1 MKFAHVLLAALLL
14 LVLSACGSGAA
25 PAAEALPTVVLEDQ
39 GSTNPVNVSGS
50 VTASGFVIAS
60 QEAQLAFATAGSVG
74 KVNVQV
80 GDVVQAGDILAELDN
95 DAIQLEL
102 DQAERN
108 LREITSPA
116 AIASAAQAVANAQ
129 KALEEIQ
136 DDAEGMFYPRASDT
150 LIDNTQGE
158 IDLARQ
164 ALTRATDAYRL
175 VARRPDGDSRKAAA
189 LVAMTDA
196 QLYLNSLIAKYN
208 WYAGTPTATDAAL
221 VQANL
226 EAAKVGL
233 QEAQWYLA
241 ALKGEQLPPEAT
253 GGRLAQLEAARD
265 VVTGIQDRLENTRLI
280 APISGTVTTASLI
293 AGEYAS
299 PGQVVFVISDVANL
313 LVETTD
319 LSERDVPSV
328 EIGQPVSVSVDALGQ
343 TLAGKV
349 IKISPVADTLGG
361 DVVYKTTIEL
371 IDPPAGL
378 RSGMSVE
385 VRYGSE

>member
-80 GDVVQAGDILAELDN
+80 GDVVQAGDVLAELDN

>member
-1 MKFAHVLLAALLL
+1 MRFTHVLLAALLL
-14 LVLSACGSGAA
+14 LVLSACGAGAS

-39 GSTNPVNVSGS
+39 GSDSPVNVSGS

-60 QEAQLAFATAGSVG
+60 QEAQLAFATAGSVSR
-74 KVNVQV
+74 VNVQV

-116 AIASAAQAVANAQ
+116 AIAAAAQTVANAQ

-136 DDAEGMFYPRASDT
+136 DDPDGMFYPRASDT

-164 ALTRATDAYRL
+164 ALTRATDAYRM

-265 VVTGIQDRLENTRLI
+265 VVKGIQDRLDNTRLI

-328 EIGQPVSVSVDALGQ
+328 EIGQSVSVSVDALGQ
-343 TLAGKV
+343 TIAGKV

-385 VRYGSE
+385 VRYGTE

>member
-80 GDVVQAGDILAELDN
+80 GDVVQAGDFLAELDN

>member
-74 KVNVQV
+74 KVNAQV
-80 GDVVQAGDILAELDN
+80 GDVVQAGDVLAELDN

-265 VVTGIQDRLENTRLI
+265 TVTGIQDRLENTRLI

>member
-80 GDVVQAGDILAELDN
+80 GDVVQAGDVLAELDN

-280 APISGTVTTASLI
+280 ARISGTVTTASLI